1 MATRTSDAFASATV
15 NGYTVKTTPNTSAL
29 AGATDEIVSVSI
41 ATNTDAVENK
51 KIVAGCEIDSSNQY
65 SNVAA
70 HLIWEVSHNGTD
82 WATAVDMSTDITPDV
97 AGVRTFL
104 VDLTDIYAPYMRMR
118 VNGGLT
124 TGKAT
129 ITSLSMGTTGQMKF
143 FFAYK

>member
-29 AGATDEIVSVSI
+29 ANNTDDIVSVSI
-41 ATNTDAVENK
+41 ATNVDAVENK
-51 KIVAGCEIDSSNQY
+51 KIEAGCEIDSSNQY

-70 HLIWEVSHNGTD
+70 YLIWEVSHNGTD
-82 WATAVDMSTDITPDV
+82 WATAVDLSTDITPDV
-97 AGVRTFL
+97 AGVKTFL

-124 TGKAT
+124 TAKAA
-129 ITSLSMGTTGQMKF
+129 ISAQSLGTTGQMKF